1 MGTGFLYFVP
11 GFTRPIT
18 FKEVRTFC
26 LGYAF
31 ESGPQSGQCAIN
43 TPTGTAGMIFADKA
57 RHAEGRVKMDMENQ
71 VWRKMPRPGQ
81 QDVYV
86 GYWKDAKPGPD
97 DLKREKQ
104 VGGYQVAM
112 LDGSRWTVP
121 LVMMFEKTSE
131 QLLSGLPT
139 KMALD
144 DQGEVVAGDVID
156 RYQFLYDAMSDY
168 AAAMQAGKLIEL
180 LEALPLSKV
189 CKDARTLLAA
199 NYIVDL
205 PEIHALDIWQMIR
218 PEECMEAVAIILA
231 AIDYATFNEWDTVKK
246 NRTPSPAA
254 AVG

>member
-81 QDVYV
+81 QDVYL
-86 GYWKDAKPGPD
+86 GYWRDAKPGPE

-121 LVMMFEKTSE
+121 LVMYFDESAGQLRSNLPSYLDVDDEGNLVPGQVIPLYSHLWELTAPFAEQMLSE
-131 QLLSGLPT
+131 NGP
-139 KMALD
+139 
-144 DQGEVVAGDVID
+144 EV
-156 RYQFLYDAMSDY
+156 S
-168 AAAMQAGKLIEL
+168 
-180 LEALPLSKV
+180 LEDIYLA
-189 CKDARTLLAA
+189 ARTLLQVNYVVDAA
-199 NYIVDL
+199 EIAQAQILTTEQMAHNIVSVAVDWPTYL
-205 PEIHALDIWQMIR
+205 KWQ
-218 PEECMEAVAIILA
+218 EVS
-231 AIDYATFNEWDTVKK
+231 KK
-246 NRTPSPAA
+246 KEPSLVTAS
-254 AVG
+254 GL